1 MTLEGVVI
9 LNPSTITLSRRGVVI
24 LMSNAKD
31 LVLLRVHFARSLRT
45 SSVKDLCRT
54 QSKAKLHDR

>member
-1 MTLEGVVI
+1 MTLERVGI
-9 LNPSTITLSRRGVVI
+9 LNPSTITLSPRGVVI
-24 LMSNAKD
+24 LSNAKD

-54 QSKAKLHDR
+54 QSKTKLHDR

>member
-9 LNPSTITLSRRGVVI
+9 LNPSTITLSPRGVVI

-31 LVLLRVHFARSLRT
+31 LVLLRVHFARSPG
-45 SSVKDLCRT
+45 
-54 QSKAKLHDR
+54 QAP